1 MRWKWF
7 VTIGVL
13 LIISL
18 MAAGYVML
26 GNYDYNKL
34 KPRVARMIKEVTGRE
49 LNLAGEIDLT
59 IGFSPTLTV
68 SDVAFANASWG
79 SQPQMIKIKQ
89 VEAQVRLL
97 PLLFKD
103 LELKRIG
110 FVGVD
115 VLLETDKTGRGNWD
129 FSAEDSSAGKTRAFK
144 LRNIDIDKI
153 RIEKLNL
160 TFRDG
165 ETDLAKWLALAS
177 LEVAKQGAIDTLAL
191 DLKADYN
198 GQQLTLAGKIGLI
211 HFLLAHE
218 RFPFELA
225 GKFSNATVKINGA
238 INDVL
243 NLQGIDLQA
252 RVSGTNLA
260 ELKLGIGSKL
270 PRTNVFDLTGHLK
283 GSKEALALEDVN
295 GKLSGSAV
303 DLLISGSFGD
313 LIALSGMNLHVKG
326 SGKNLA
332 EVGAIIDQKLPAT
345 DEFIV
350 QGRLTG
356 SAKALSLQAV
366 QGSARRGD
374 LGLALDGGIKDL
386 IYLKGIDLKVKGS
399 GKNLAQ
405 IGTIVDQKLP
415 ATDVFKV
422 QGRLTGSAKVLSL
435 KDAQG
440 SAKRDSLSV
449 ALSGEVK
456 DLIAFNGLNLRLKG
470 SGKNLAE
477 IGSIIGEKLPATDEF
492 AVEGR
497 LMGSAETLSLQSSQ
511 GRVSRGGLRLRLDGG
526 IKNLLALTGIDIKFK
541 GSGADLAEVGA
552 IIEKKLPTTDNFAV
566 RGRLMGSTKALS
578 LREATGRAGRNGM
591 SIAFDGVITDVL
603 ALRSIDIRLKASGK
617 ELAEIGPLVGTNLP
631 KLGPFDVRGHL
642 IGSAKFLLLNK
653 LSAIVDKSDFK
664 GLAKIE
670 FRERPKITIRLES
683 SVIDFTA
690 LMKSSEKDEQKT
702 VHKENQKRRLFSDDP
717 LPFDALKKVDADIL
731 MKARNIHAKEARL
744 EFGLFTLKLQEG
756 DFSIDRLEATYKQ
769 TKISGNL
776 HIDPGSPPQLATN
789 FLVQN
794 FDLGDFLKETGKSDQ
809 VRGIVDIA
817 AHGKSSGD
825 SVSSLMAHL
834 NGAFGA
840 VMGPGYLTKYL
851 DLLSM
856 DLSTKVIP
864 FWGRHKKADEIN
876 CAVVQFDIKNG
887 VAVSKGF
894 VFDSQ
899 IGILSATG
907 DTNLGTEQ
915 VNFLLNPRPKD
926 FSLVNLST
934 KMRVTGTLMD
944 AKVRPDTLSLVKR
957 GAEEVLGFLALGPL
971 GLLAPFV
978 HLGAHEKHPCDVQG
992 IRQLEQKI
1000 STND

>member
-13 LIISL
+13 LIIAL

-26 GNYDYNKL
+26 GNYGYNKL

-165 ETDLAKWLALAS
+165 ETDLAKRLALAS

-399 GKNLAQ
+399 GKNLA
-405 IGTIVDQKLP
+405 
-415 ATDVFKV
+415 
-422 QGRLTGSAKVLSL
+422 
-435 KDAQG
+435 
-440 SAKRDSLSV
+440 
-449 ALSGEVK
+449 
-456 DLIAFNGLNLRLKG
+456 
-470 SGKNLAE
+470 
-477 IGSIIGEKLPATDEF
+477 
-492 AVEGR
+492 
-497 LMGSAETLSLQSSQ
+497 
-511 GRVSRGGLRLRLDGG
+511 
-526 IKNLLALTGIDIKFK
+526 
-541 GSGADLAEVGA
+541 
-552 IIEKKLPTTDNFAV
+552 
-566 RGRLMGSTKALS
+566 
-578 LREATGRAGRNGM
+578 
-591 SIAFDGVITDVL
+591 
-603 ALRSIDIRLKASGK
+603 
-617 ELAEIGPLVGTNLP
+617 
-631 KLGPFDVRGHL
+631 
-642 IGSAKFLLLNK
+642 
-653 LSAIVDKSDFK
+653 
-664 GLAKIE
+664 
-670 FRERPKITIRLES
+670 
-683 SVIDFTA
+683 
-690 LMKSSEKDEQKT
+690 
-702 VHKENQKRRLFSDDP
+702 
-717 LPFDALKKVDADIL
+717 
-731 MKARNIHAKEARL
+731 
-744 EFGLFTLKLQEG
+744 
-756 DFSIDRLEATYKQ
+756 
-769 TKISGNL
+769 
-776 HIDPGSPPQLATN
+776 
-789 FLVQN
+789 
-794 FDLGDFLKETGKSDQ
+794 
-809 VRGIVDIA
+809 
-817 AHGKSSGD
+817 
-825 SVSSLMAHL
+825 
-834 NGAFGA
+834 
-840 VMGPGYLTKYL
+840 
-851 DLLSM
+851 
-856 DLSTKVIP
+856 
-864 FWGRHKKADEIN
+864 
-876 CAVVQFDIKNG
+876 
-887 VAVSKGF
+887 
-894 VFDSQ
+894 
-899 IGILSATG
+899 
-907 DTNLGTEQ
+907 
-915 VNFLLNPRPKD
+915 
-926 FSLVNLST
+926 
-934 KMRVTGTLMD
+934 
-944 AKVRPDTLSLVKR
+944 
-957 GAEEVLGFLALGPL
+957 
-971 GLLAPFV
+971 
-978 HLGAHEKHPCDVQG
+978 
-992 IRQLEQKI
+992 
-1000 STND
+1000 

>member
-13 LIISL
+13 LIIAL

-89 VEAQVRLL
+89 VQAQVRLL

-165 ETDLAKWLALAS
+165 ETDLAKRLALAS

-243 NLQGIDLQA
+243 SLQGIDLQA

-270 PRTNVFDLTGHLK
+270 PRTNVFDLTAHLK

-303 DLLISGSFGD
+303 DLAISGSFGD

-399 GKNLAQ
+399 GKDLAQ
-405 IGTIVDQKLP
+405 IGTIIDQKLP
-415 ATDVFKV
+415 ATDEFAID
-422 QGRLTGSAKVLSL
+422 GRLTGSAKTLSMSE
-435 KDAQG
+435 ASG
-440 SAKRDSLSV
+440 RVKRDNLNI
-449 ALSGEVK
+449 AISGEVK
-456 DLIAFNGLNLRLKG
+456 DLIAFSGLDLQLKG

-492 AVEGR
+492 AIDGR
-497 LMGSAETLSLQSSQ
+497 LTGSAEISVASAEHTGHVSTGAALSL
-511 GRVSRGGLRLRLDGG
+511 RLELVS
-526 IKNLLALTGIDIKFK
+526 IKNLLGPQRH
-541 GSGADLAEVGA
+541 GSKIQG
-552 IIEKKLPTTDNFAV
+552 
-566 RGRLMGSTKALS
+566 
-578 LREATGRAGRNGM
+578 
-591 SIAFDGVITDVL
+591 
-603 ALRSIDIRLKASGK
+603 
-617 ELAEIGPLVGTNLP
+617 
-631 KLGPFDVRGHL
+631 LG
-642 IGSAKFLLLNK
+642 
-653 LSAIVDKSDFK
+653 
-664 GLAKIE
+664 E
-670 FRERPKITIRLES
+670 
-683 SVIDFTA
+683 
-690 LMKSSEKDEQKT
+690 
-702 VHKENQKRRLFSDDP
+702 
-717 LPFDALKKVDADIL
+717 
-731 MKARNIHAKEARL
+731 
-744 EFGLFTLKLQEG
+744 
-756 DFSIDRLEATYKQ
+756 
-769 TKISGNL
+769 
-776 HIDPGSPPQLATN
+776 
-789 FLVQN
+789 
-794 FDLGDFLKETGKSDQ
+794 
-809 VRGIVDIA
+809 
-817 AHGKSSGD
+817 
-825 SVSSLMAHL
+825 
-834 NGAFGA
+834 
-840 VMGPGYLTKYL
+840 GPG
-851 DLLSM
+851 
-856 DLSTKVIP
+856 
-864 FWGRHKKADEIN
+864 
-876 CAVVQFDIKNG
+876 
-887 VAVSKGF
+887 
-894 VFDSQ
+894 
-899 IGILSATG
+899 
-907 DTNLGTEQ
+907 
-915 VNFLLNPRPKD
+915 
-926 FSLVNLST
+926 
-934 KMRVTGTLMD
+934 
-944 AKVRPDTLSLVKR
+944 
-957 GAEEVLGFLALGPL
+957 
-971 GLLAPFV
+971 
-978 HLGAHEKHPCDVQG
+978 
-992 IRQLEQKI
+992 
-1000 STND
+1000 